1 MSHNNKLKNAP
12 LKEVIL
18 EINWEENVDE
28 FGNKFDLGFELAQGK
43 FSEIIKSNFPIHK
56 KLYNTNQSLLYGIP
70 VHQYWTDELEWPVIQ
85 HGQGILTI
93 NQTEEKYTWTDFKKL
108 ILMTIDFLKTSYEN
122 NIIINK
128 ISLEYLDAFDMN
140 DIESFAFIE
149 NNLQTSINTKYEL
162 PGKLS
167 NIKINRNYIQNDG
180 THLNINIS
188 DAINNSTNKD
198 AVIMLTS
205 AIKESTDVNE
215 NFENNLEDLHNL
227 CSSVFKTILDKDYYG
242 SLN

>member
-43 FSEIIKSNFPIHK
+43 FSEIIKPYFPIHK
-56 KLYNTNQSLLYGIP
+56 KLYNSNQLPFYGIP

-93 NQTEEKYTWTDFKKL
+93 NQTEEKYTWADFKKL

-122 NIIINK
+122 NITINR

-140 DIESFAFIE
+140 DIDSLSFIE
-149 NNLQTSINTKYEL
+149 SNLQTSIKTKYDL
-162 PGKLS
+162 PGKLA

-205 AIKESTDVNE
+205 AIKENADVNE
-215 NFENNLEDLHNL
+215 NFENNLEELHNL
-227 CSSVFKTILDKDYYG
+227 CSGVFKTILDKDYYG